1 MISPPTPMP
10 PNETTPA
17 SDVVQAL
24 MSMNC
29 DANLALV
36 ARTRFAV
43 REAAI
48 LIQEQRIQR
57 RRNVGFALAAVVVLL
72 VLLGPAI
79 WNSVDDLFDAEII
92 GGDLP
97 SQMALLLLFLAPA
110 MLAALVAAWNNQ
122 RDVHHQRRGF

>member
-1 MISPPTPMP
+1 MSCPPTPMP
-10 PNETTPA
+10 PNETKPA